1 MTGFVADY
9 PTEILSACSVVFA
22 WFEVVGKEENAAE
35 GCGNHGEWE
44 SMAWLGLE
52 LGGQLCAQ
60 VQSVSSGSP
69 RDAAL
74 DGTTGPKITYTSI

>member
-44 SMAWLGLE
+44 SMG
-52 LGGQLCAQ
+52 
-60 VQSVSSGSP
+60 
-69 RDAAL
+69 
-74 DGTTGPKITYTSI
+74 

>member
-35 GCGNHGEWE
+35 GCGSHGEWE
-44 SMAWLGLE
+44 SMGWAGF
-52 LGGQLCAQ
+52 GAG
-60 VQSVSSGSP
+60 
-69 RDAAL
+69 RAAL
-74 DGTTGPKITYTSI
+74 RPGAKCELRIRSGCSPGWYHRA